1 MSTAVLSDS
10 ISFVTVKGTAAEAF
24 CSVKPTAHRYLLF
37 FFFVKIVA
45 MVSFILLQNRFTRV
59 MFPVP
64 KYKLT
69 SGDRSPNNP
78 NDQSHCLLIYFSEG
92 VLLCVYPTESEGI
105 ISVGQSRFVQQ
116 TEQINFLLDSWT
128 LSINL

>member
-78 NDQSHCLLIYFSEG
+78 NDHST
-92 VLLCVYPTESEGI
+92 VYTSVKGCYCMFILPESEGI
-105 ISVGQSRFVQQ
+105 ISVGPGLFSKR
-116 TEQINFLLDSWT
+116 NK
-128 LSINL
+128 